1 MALNLSPLRIKSLW
15 VAIALFASAAHAETA
30 GKEKAPPVVEESDAT
45 SKEHAQCVVMSR
57 MFYRLAEQRDSGVTS
72 DIATFRITQWL
83 GQLGDTGSH
92 IKVDY
97 RKAVAPSTKFVF
109 QHTKLNPA
117 SLAHYGYRS
126 CKMQQTF
133 AADELRRN
141 ASMMMLLDATSEC
154 QSQHPGIK
162 HNNKLRECVKEKSRE
177 ITERVRTAR
186 IEP

>member
-1 MALNLSPLRIKSLW
+1 MNKRMGCLW
-15 VAIALFASAAHAETA
+15 VAIALFISVAHAETA
-30 GKEKAPPVVEESDAT
+30 AKAKVPPGVESDAT

-57 MFYRLAEQRDSGVTS
+57 MFYRLAEQRDGGVTS
-72 DIATFRITQWL
+72 DIATFRVTQWL

-97 RKAVAPSTKFVF
+97 RKAVAPSTTFVF
-109 QHTKLNPA
+109 QHAELNA
-117 SLAHYGYRS
+117 AGLAHYGYRA

-133 AADELRRN
+133 ATDELRRDTGI
-141 ASMMMLLDATSEC
+141 MMLLEATSDC
-154 QSQHPGIK
+154 QSQHPGVK
-162 HNNKLRECVKEKSRE
+162 HNNALHECLKKKSRE